1 VGGFGVVEA
10 ECEGSFG
17 DGAGAVH
24 LVEEGGV
31 GVFHADD
38 AVGELGAEESGE
50 AGLASEVE
58 AESCVWGGG
67 GGVLWLRLVL
77 FVLWLWFGGLCLRL
91 WLRLLRY
98 VIDLNYASRWSRR
111 LTGGVVGGIHWLLPR
126 PFRNLVGVPDL
137 VHKVVLQLLRT
148 LRPVPR
154 RRTGVVVRAIVT
166 GAVVIVVSVGGVY
179 EIVLVARARVV
190 PFGVRVLLFLDIS
203 IAVQP
208 FFCGEFGRGIL
219 GSIYP
224 RERDVGTGI
233 TAFVT

>member
-38 AVGELGAEESGE
+38 AVGELGAEESGDG
-50 AGLASEVE
+50 GLASEVE
-58 AESCVWGGG
+58 AEGCVWGGG
-67 GGVLWLRLVL
+67 GGVL
-77 FVLWLWFGGLCLRL
+77 C
-91 WLRLLRY
+91 Y
-98 VIDLNYASRWSRR
+98 VIDLTLASRGNRR
-111 LTGGVVGGIHWLLPR
+111 LTGGVISGTHRFLPR
-126 PFRNLVGVPDL
+126 PFRNLLGVPNL
-137 VHKVVLQLLRT
+137 VHKLVLQLLCT

-154 RRTGVVVRAIVT
+154 RRTGVVVPGIVT
-166 GAVVIVVSVGGVY
+166 GAVVIVVIVGGVY